1 MSNHRE
7 QRKRSTIAYRDS
19 SEDEIDVLT
28 PSSEASSD
36 YTDGESDEVSIL
48 STKEPN
54 PVVVTIVPYKQQP
67 PYHRTRN
74 VDTIYAYLEKR
85 VKDQPTLYNIAATIS
100 AAINRSFTEQQPQ
113 EDRRPKVTKLMIAG
127 VSGCGKTETVL
138 ATQALLGIGPGT
150 DCEAQVV
157 FLDGS
162 TLCSESQVNA
172 ITGAAAGL
180 VGYRDGHS
188 IADRLNRAINKP
200 TNNKKKLTPFQQQAA
215 IANAATTRTKPKK
228 VTATP
233 EAPYVPPRFI
243 MLVIDELDKVSP
255 DLLKAINGLIETG
268 DYATPN
274 NSVCFKKPVETT
286 LFIMFTCNY
295 GAEAIG
301 AMKERNDEVAEGF
314 VVQDMRACGVP
325 PYTIGRLGDIYAFYP
340 LEREPL
346 QRLLSVQLIEHIIN
360 TPLAKKLAKRIN
372 VHDEADM
379 MLVNHVMAKI
389 QSDLGMRGAMKQLL
403 RRVDLLFEKA
413 FAVLNEGGG
422 GDEDGNLCL
431 TGHRFNARIILGDH
445 PDHEEAHIIRS
456 IKANQAN
463 RQALALC
470 RGEEASSPEVEV
482 LGISLGDVPLC
493 HFIMPFTSN
502 VVIATTTTPNN
513 TTTVLLEGELLA
525 RNQTLATI
533 SRMVNDPMAVSHSSA
548 MMKHI
553 RELVNNSSVTPQKQ
567 EATAIAPHRVLCIT
581 NGESEP
587 ANKRKRE
594 VDHSLAL
601 NKGRRG
607 CKAREI
613 DGFTAIE
620 YLPTAKRYLYE
631 CNDCAQSVDSRK
643 IGTHQCII

>member
-1 MSNHRE
+1 MSSNR
-7 QRKRSTIAYRDS
+7 QPRKRSVIDYRDS
-19 SEDEIDVLT
+19 EEDDSIDVLS
-28 PSSEASSD
+28 PSEASSD
-36 YTDGESDEVSIL
+36 YTDGDSDDVIIIL
-48 STKEPN
+48 NTKEANP
-54 PVVVTIVPYKQQP
+54 PVVVIPDKPQP
-67 PYHRTRN
+67 PYHTTRN
-74 VDTIYAYLEKR
+74 VDTIYAYLEQR
-85 VKDQPTLYNIAATIS
+85 VKDQPTLYNIAATVS
-100 AAINRSFTEQQPQ
+100 AAINRSFTEPLPRDKQP
-113 EDRRPKVTKLMIAG
+113 RVTKLMIAG

-200 TNNKKKLTPFQQQAA
+200 TTNNKKKLTPFQQQAA
-215 IANAATTRTKPKK
+215 IANAATTRAKPKK
-228 VTATP
+228 AATV

-301 AMKERNDEVAEGF
+301 AMRERNDEVAEEF
-314 VVQDMRACGVP
+314 VIQDMRACGVP

-346 QRLLSVQLIEHIIN
+346 QRLLSIQLVEHIVN
-360 TPLAKKLAKRIN
+360 TPLVRKLAKRIN
-372 VHDEADM
+372 VHDEADR
-379 MLVNHVMAKI
+379 MLVNHIMAKI
-389 QSDLGMRGAMKQLL
+389 HSDLGMRGAMKQLL

-413 FAVLNEGGG
+413 SAILN
-422 GDEDGNLCL
+422 GDDNDNAPLCL
-431 TGHRFNARIILGDH
+431 TGHRFSARIILDDYEG
-445 PDHEEAHIIRS
+445 HEQAHIIRS

-463 RQALALC
+463 RQTLALC
-470 RGEEASSPEVEV
+470 RGSEEDVEV
-482 LGISLGDVPLC
+482 LGISLGEVPLC
-493 HFIMPFTSN
+493 HFIIPFTTN
-502 VVIATTTTPNN
+502 VVIAAPNTTTTQ
-513 TTTVLLEGELLA
+513 LEGELLA
-525 RNQTLATI
+525 LNQTLATI
-533 SRMVNDPMAVSHSSA
+533 SRMINDPMATSHCGA
-548 MMKHI
+548 MMKHL
-553 RELVNNSSVTPQKQ
+553 REVVNNAIPHKEEVSSQQ
-567 EATAIAPHRVLCIT
+567 RVLCIT
-581 NGESEP
+581 NGETDSP
-587 ANKRKRE
+587 NKRKRE
-594 VDHSLAL
+594 MHHSLTL
-601 NKGRRG
+601 GKGKRG

-631 CNDCAQSVDSRK
+631 CNDCSQSVDSRK